1 MSYIGNYMTGVK
13 QLIDAVPEEQIELL
27 ASKLEDAWRDGRRV
41 LLMGNGGSAATAS
54 HIVNDL
60 QKCLHL
66 ECGKPLKTL
75 CLSDCT
81 PLLMAWGNDTDYA
94 NVFAPQVDC
103 WAEPG
108 DLIIAISGS
117 GNSPNVINAVESA
130 NRLGAHT
137 FGLAGYEGGNLAKVA
152 NDTITVPSDNM
163 QQIED
168 LHMILLHVVFSVVRD
183 RNKCGSV
190 GAPE

>member
-1 MSYIGNYMTGVK
+1 MSYIANYMTGVK
-13 QLIDAVPEEQIELL
+13 QLIDAVPEQQIELL
-27 ASKLEDAWRDGRRV
+27 ATRLEEAWRDGRRV

-75 CLSDCT
+75 CLSDCP

-108 DLIIAISGS
+108 DLVIAISGS
-117 GNSPNVINAVESA
+117 GNSPNVINAVEAA
-130 NRLGAHT
+130 NKRGANT
-137 FGLAGYEGGNLAKVA
+137 FGLAGYKGGKLAAIAK
-152 NDTITVPSDNM
+152 DTIVIESTNM

-183 RNKCGSV
+183 RNRA
-190 GAPE
+190 GARDEG

>member
-1 MSYIGNYMTGVK
+1 MSIIGDYLAGVERLVK
-13 QLIDAVPEEQIELL
+13 AIPEAEVARLADLL
-27 ASKLEDAWRDGRRV
+27 EEAWLGGRRV

-60 QKCLHL
+60 QKCLDL

-81 PLLMAWGNDTDYA
+81 PLLMAWGNDTEYA

-103 WAEPG
+103 WTEPG
-108 DLIIAISGS
+108 DLVIGISGS
-117 GNSPNVINAVESA
+117 GNSPNVIRAIETANAK
-130 NRLGAHT
+130 GAMT
-137 FGLAGYEGGNLAKVA
+137 FGLTGFRGGKLAQTA
-152 NDTITVPSDNM
+152 QESLIVPSDNM

-168 LHMILLHVVFSVVRD
+168 LHMIVLHAVFSAVRD
-183 RNKCGSV
+183 RNRKD
-190 GAPE
+190 